1 MVRSKSENGILII
14 KMAAERWNMQV
25 ATVIGEDTRMTT
37 GKDMEYSR
45 VLMETDTWGNSRMI
59 SYTAMEYTDGLMDQ
73 YIMENKNLIKE
84 MVKDISNGQTAM
96 NIAEN
101 SIMTCYGEREYS

>member
-59 SYTAMEYTDGLMDQ
+59 YYTAMEYTDGLMDQ
-73 YIMENKNLIKE
+73 YIMENTNRVRKMVTDTRE
-84 MVKDISNGQTAM
+84 MQMAT